1 MQLDPGTAGEM
12 HRMLTPFGVESAMP
26 SYLPEAIG
34 YLASALVAMS
44 MMMSSVLWLRVINM
58 TGAVAFTIYGL
69 LIHAYPVA
77 VLNGLIVFVNGS
89 YLLRMVTTREYF
101 QLLELEPQSDYL
113 EYFLGFYG
121 RDIRKFLPGFEY
133 HPVEKQVTLFIL
145 RDCKP
150 VGLFIATETPAGALR
165 VVLDY
170 VVPGYRD
177 LKVGRYLFVEQA
189 DFFRARGI
197 REIVVTSRT
206 KGFDAYLMKVGFETS
221 GDEKAFRITYEAGA
235 AASP

>member
-1 MQLDPGTAGEM
+1 
-12 HRMLTPFGVESAMP
+12 MP

-34 YLASALVAMS
+34 YVASALVAMS

-89 YLLRMVTTREYF
+89 YLLRMLTTKEYF

-113 EYFLGFYG
+113 EYFLGFY
-121 RDIRKFLPGFEY
+121 RADIEKLLPDFTY
-133 HPVEKQVTLFIL
+133 RPVVSQVTLFIL

-150 VGLFIATETPAGALR
+150 VGVFISVETTPGTLR

-170 VVPGYRD
+170 VIPGYRD

-189 DFFRARGI
+189 AFFRARGI
-197 REIVVTSRT
+197 REIVVASRS
-206 KGFDAYLMKVGFETS
+206 KDFDAYLLKVGFENS
-221 GDEKAFRITYEAGA
+221 HEKGAFRITYEPAP
-235 AASP
+235 AAS

>member
-1 MQLDPGTAGEM
+1 
-12 HRMLTPFGVESAMP
+12 MP
-26 SYLPEAIG
+26 SYLPELIG
-34 YLASALVAMS
+34 YVASALVAMS

-89 YLLRMVTTREYF
+89 YLLRMLTTKEYF

-113 EYFLGFYG
+113 EYFLGFY
-121 RDIRKFLPGFEY
+121 RADIEKLLPDFTY
-133 HPVEKQVTLFIL
+133 RPVENQVTLFIL

-150 VGLFIATETPAGALR
+150 VGVFIAAETTPGVLR
-165 VVLDY
+165 VLLDY
-170 VVPGYRD
+170 VIPGYRD

-189 DFFRARGI
+189 AFFRARGI
-197 REIVVTSRT
+197 REIVVASRSRD
-206 KGFDAYLMKVGFETS
+206 FDAYLLKVGFENS
-221 GDEKAFRITYEAGA
+221 QEEGAFRITYEP
-235 AASP
+235 SPAEPQTTPSS